1 MTAPTNARDSRRRP
15 EALPLDWKL
24 LSERQQRAVVD
35 VSWLMLEALASLDQR
50 PASNLAQMADPPLDP
65 DRRSQI
71 AFIDGDRGTGKTS
84 VLLTLRRVTSE
95 GIYAQPMPEP
105 VERLRAAG
113 RRIKW
118 LETLDMEPLS
128 HGTNL
133 FAAILA
139 RVAATVDHDLVSPP
153 MATALTDSRLG
164 FEKTSADL
172 RQLQNDAAIVWD
184 RMDVGAPDG
193 DPQVRALWVN
203 QAEKAALDLHG
214 RLGRVMDGVAKLLSL
229 ASKQEMLFV
238 LPVDDF
244 DLSPGHCLELLRLI
258 RMMTTPR
265 LVFVVAGNIRMA
277 ETVLR
282 LKSEGDLSALAG
294 IGAPRANDLLE
305 RASEIAANNM
315 RKLVPP
321 GQRITLRE
329 LTRNEALNLGRETV
343 GKTLREALMEVAF
356 ESNQAPPAL
365 PTVTLARFLLLDQA
379 WETPTSGA
387 DWFAGTPRQVLDYIA
402 MLGEIADLRRDTG
415 RSSADPAQTA
425 AEQQKQEADD
435 ATVVRLI
442 EEARR
447 QVLEDWRVPIS
458 DRLRFIEKLD
468 TAVAVRVDFRQLHV
482 TQEYNVREV
491 AWMFEKGQ
499 VERATPG
506 RFRVS
511 LRLETNAAN
520 ESDIYRPTVRPT
532 EGVSYEPPLLELPNR
547 LGAGLLLI
555 HDVVTSIWGGYLRH
569 SPLPYA
575 SQGEVGPRVETV
587 WQGAAAQPWSLLWPM
602 PEWWTFRDI
611 ERFEQRFASLSPT
624 ASSDLGPAWLA
635 AILSVYLEKPL
646 YASNP
651 SAALG
656 QTDTLLSE
664 VLNEFP
670 IRTARRVLRN
680 SVLVCA
686 ALLLAPEY
694 QTLATQSILPASI
707 TSLLT
712 YCSVTDA
719 TLARTVR
726 RMRADG
732 FPRNQQ
738 GDIVDRALLAVN
750 PKSAVRRKFGDRLVA
765 LEKLGLGDEVGED
778 IKKMREALAANP
790 LNVQAFK
797 EAIGALQ
804 KVDAVPAS
812 LKASL
817 DLSAPDDFASS
828 LSNPLNDYGGGV
840 FVPSDEELSLPRY
853 SLPRG

>member
-365 PTVTLARFLLLDQA
+365 PTVTLA
-379 WETPTSGA
+379 S
-387 DWFAGTPRQVLDYIA
+387 TPR
-402 MLGEIADLRRDTG
+402 
-415 RSSADPAQTA
+415 
-425 AEQQKQEADD
+425 
-435 ATVVRLI
+435 
-442 EEARR
+442 
-447 QVLEDWRVPIS
+447 
-458 DRLRFIEKLD
+458 
-468 TAVAVRVDFRQLHV
+468 H
-482 TQEYNVREV
+482 
-491 AWMFEKGQ
+491 
-499 VERATPG
+499 
-506 RFRVS
+506 
-511 LRLETNAAN
+511 
-520 ESDIYRPTVRPT
+520 
-532 EGVSYEPPLLELPNR
+532 
-547 LGAGLLLI
+547 
-555 HDVVTSIWGGYLRH
+555 
-569 SPLPYA
+569 
-575 SQGEVGPRVETV
+575 
-587 WQGAAAQPWSLLWPM
+587 
-602 PEWWTFRDI
+602 
-611 ERFEQRFASLSPT
+611 
-624 ASSDLGPAWLA
+624 
-635 AILSVYLEKPL
+635 
-646 YASNP
+646 
-651 SAALG
+651 
-656 QTDTLLSE
+656 
-664 VLNEFP
+664 
-670 IRTARRVLRN
+670 
-680 SVLVCA
+680 
-686 ALLLAPEY
+686 
-694 QTLATQSILPASI
+694 
-707 TSLLT
+707 
-712 YCSVTDA
+712 
-719 TLARTVR
+719 
-726 RMRADG
+726 
-732 FPRNQQ
+732 
-738 GDIVDRALLAVN
+738 
-750 PKSAVRRKFGDRLVA
+750 
-765 LEKLGLGDEVGED
+765 
-778 IKKMREALAANP
+778 
-790 LNVQAFK
+790 
-797 EAIGALQ
+797 
-804 KVDAVPAS
+804 
-812 LKASL
+812 
-817 DLSAPDDFASS
+817 
-828 LSNPLNDYGGGV
+828 
-840 FVPSDEELSLPRY
+840 
-853 SLPRG
+853 

>member
-1 MTAPTNARDSRRRP
+1 
-15 EALPLDWKL
+15 L
-24 LSERQQRAVVD
+24 LSERQRHAVED
-35 VSWLMLEALASLDQR
+35 VSSWMLDALASLDAR
-50 PASNLAQMADPPLDP
+50 PGSARAQIADPPLDP

-84 VLLTLRRVTSE
+84 VLLTLRRITSE
-95 GIYAQPMPEP
+95 GIFAQQLPEP
-105 VERLRAAG
+105 VERLRTEG
-113 RRIKW
+113 RRIQW

-139 RVAATVDHDLVSPP
+139 RVAATVDHATVDHDLAALPS
-153 MATALTDSRLG
+153 MAIALTDSRLG

-172 RQLQNDAAIVWD
+172 QQLQNDAAIVWD

-214 RLGRVMDGVAKLLSL
+214 RLGRVMDGVARLLPLTSR
-229 ASKQEMLFV
+229 QEMLFV

-244 DLSPGHCLELLRLI
+244 DLAPGHCLELLRLI
-258 RMMTTPR
+258 RMITTPR
-265 LVFVVAGNIRMA
+265 LVFVVAGNIRVA

-329 LTRNEALNLGRETV
+329 LTLNEALNLGKETV
-343 GKTLREALMEVAF
+343 GKTLREALTEVAF
-356 ESNQAPPAL
+356 ESNQAPPAH
-365 PTVTLARFLLLDQA
+365 PTVTLDRFLLLDQA
-379 WETPTSGA
+379 SGTPTSGA
-387 DWFAGTPRQVLDYIA
+387 AWFAGTPRQVLDYIA
-402 MLGEIADLRRDTG
+402 MLEEIADIRRALG
-415 RSSADPAQTA
+415 RTPVDLALPT

-442 EEARR
+442 DETRR
-447 QVLEDWRVPIS
+447 QVLEDWRVPMS

-468 TAVAVRVDFRQLHV
+468 TAVAVRFDFRQLYV
-482 TQEYNVREV
+482 AQEYSVSEV
-491 AWMFEKGQ
+491 ATTFENGRVQ
-499 VERATPG
+499 RASPG

-511 LRLETNAAN
+511 LRLETSETVAPVTA
-520 ESDIYRPTVRPT
+520 YRGI
-532 EGVSYEPPLLELPNR
+532 EGLSYSQPLLELPDR
-547 LGAGLLLI
+547 LGTGLMLM

-575 SQGEVGPRVETV
+575 SHGQVGPRVETV
-587 WQGAAAQPWSLLWPM
+587 WQWATGQPWSVPWPI

-611 ERFEQRFASLSPT
+611 ERFDQYFASLSGST
-624 ASSDLGPAWLA
+624 NSNLGTAWLA
-635 AILSVYLEKPL
+635 AILSVYLDKPL
-646 YASNP
+646 EASNP
-651 SAALG
+651 WATLG
-656 QTDTLLSE
+656 QIDTMLGEVLSE
-664 VLNEFP
+664 SP
-670 IRTARRVLRN
+670 IRTARRVLRH

-686 ALLLAPEY
+686 ALMLAPEY
-694 QTLATQSILPASI
+694 QTGVALSILGKSGTA
-707 TSLLT
+707 LLI
-712 YCSVTDA
+712 SVTDKD
-719 TLARTVR
+719 LARMVR
-726 RMRADG
+726 TMRADR

-738 GDIVDRALLAVN
+738 GGVIDQTLVAVN
-750 PKSAVRRKFGDRLVA
+750 PKSAVRRKVGDWLGAIERLN
-765 LEKLGLGDEVGED
+765 LGDDARKDV
-778 IKKMREALAANP
+778 KKTREALEADP
-790 LNVQAFK
+790 VNVQALK
-797 EAIGALQ
+797 EAIGAIR
-804 KVDAVPAS
+804 KESAVPDS

-817 DLSAPDDFASS
+817 DPVVLDAFERS
-828 LSNPLNDYGGGV
+828 LSNPLNAHVGGV

-853 SLPRG
+853 SLPTSRN